1 MEKIKLDSED
11 LVLLKI
17 QYDMSTDY
25 AIESFYNTMTKK
37 EQKKIDL
44 IINEI
49 PNVSNQ
55 NKKEMY
61 WDVILV
67 DSELKSFLE
76 DILTKYKIKYKL
88 TDLTQDF
95 YNKKIDLDSD
105 FVEELEQY
113 INKLLTVDKVLDRIS
128 KVGIS
133 NINLFELSYLD
144 RISEEE

>member
-67 DSELKSFLE
+67 DYELKSFLE

-105 FVEELEQY
+105 FVEELEEY

-144 RISEEE
+144 RISEKE

>member
-105 FVEELEQY
+105 FVEELEEY

>member
-144 RISEEE
+144 RISEKE